1 MTLPAR
7 VQAHGTIADVASIF
21 RDPVRLTF
29 IDADNREIAV
39 LNRPEYVPR
48 GGENVRIGEQ
58 PYVVERVGY
67 DVPDGVFEAIW
78 VVCRPA

>member
-1 MTLPAR
+1 M
-7 VQAHGTIADVASIF
+7 ASLW

-29 IDADNREIAV
+29 IDADNHEIAV
-39 LNRPEYVPR
+39 LNRPEFVPR
-48 GGENVRIGEQ
+48 VGENVRIGTV

-67 DVPDGVFEAIW
+67 DVPEDAVEAIW